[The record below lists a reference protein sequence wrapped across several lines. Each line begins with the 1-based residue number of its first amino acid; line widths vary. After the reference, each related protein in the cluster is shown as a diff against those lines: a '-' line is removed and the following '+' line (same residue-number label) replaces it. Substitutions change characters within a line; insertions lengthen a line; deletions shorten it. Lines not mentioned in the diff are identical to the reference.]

1 MSGCDKGI
9 WRAQVSGCDWDWGAG
24 NRPNGWLAG
33 WGVHLTPANGWLAGG
48 YTSHLPMAGW
58 LGGTPHTCQWLAGW
72 GVYLTP
78 ANGRLA
84 GGYISHLPMAGW
96 LAGVHLTPAGSRS
109 TSPHRSTLACLPAC
123 LRTCAPPPSTFTS
136 PVSVCCNP
144 TLLDMHTRVSAYLLV
159 PACLPACTRAPRT
172 CSHLTPP
179 LPTSPTHMLGVH
191 CCMARS

>member
-58 LGGTPHTCQWLAGW
+58 LGGTSHTCQWLAGW
-72 GVYLTP
+72 L
-78 ANGRLA
+78 
-84 GGYISHLPMAGW
+84 GYTSHLLEVA
-96 LAGVHLTPAGSRS
+96 AHHLIALRL
-109 TSPHRSTLACLPAC
+109 LACLHV
-123 LRTCAPPPSTFTS
+123 CAHVPPPPSTFTS